1 MRFYFRTW
9 CISIIFLSWETFPS
23 CFGHFVFMC
32 SSLTFL
38 SHMDNTSFFLV
49 SFGGFDMGIM
59 QICGDINGPGSWESF

>member
-1 MRFYFRTW
+1 M
-9 CISIIFLSWETFPS
+9 FPS